1 MGNNILKKNI
11 FYFIFILFIFIL
23 DRVTKL
29 WIISIFNSENNLEIK
44 ISSFI
49 NLHLIWNKG
58 IAFGLFS
65 YGEKFEYNLL
75 TGLIIM
81 IISIVFWMT
90 IKTKGLEKYGFLM
103 ILGGA
108 LGNIFD
114 RLYYSAVPDFID
126 IYYKN
131 FHWFVFNVA
140 DIFITVGVLMLIINE
155 ITIYARNYTSLH
167 NILWWLHQ
175 LKANKEVFI
184 TQITCRVCNIFF

>member
-11 FYFIFILFIFIL
+11 FYFFFTLFIFII
-23 DRVTKL
+23 DRVSKL

-155 ITIYARNYTSLH
+155 ITIKNH
-167 NILWWLHQ
+167 
-175 LKANKEVFI
+175 K
-184 TQITCRVCNIFF
+184 

>member
-1 MGNNILKKNI
+1 MFVGKLTQNHAQDMGNNMLKKNI
-11 FYFIFILFIFIL
+11 FYFFFILFIFIL
-23 DRVTKL
+23 DRISKL
-29 WIISIFNSENNLEIK
+29 WIISIFNLENNLEIK

-49 NLHLIWNKG
+49 NLNLIWNKG

-81 IISIVFWMT
+81 IIAIVFLMI
-90 IKTKGLEKYGFLM
+90 IKTKGFEKYGFLM

-140 DIFITVGVLMLIINE
+140 DIFITIGVLMLIINE
-155 ITIYARNYTSLH
+155 ITIKNH
-167 NILWWLHQ
+167 
-175 LKANKEVFI
+175 K
-184 TQITCRVCNIFF
+184 

>member
-1 MGNNILKKNI
+1 MFVGKLTQNHAQDMGNNMLKKNI
-11 FYFIFILFIFIL
+11 FYFFFILFIFIL
-23 DRVTKL
+23 DRISKL

-49 NLHLIWNKG
+49 NLNLIWNKG

-75 TGLIIM
+75 TGLII
-81 IISIVFWMT
+81 IITVIVFWM
-90 IKTKGLEKYGFLM
+90 IMKTKGLEKFGFLM

-155 ITIYARNYTSLH
+155 ITIKNH
-167 NILWWLHQ
+167 
-175 LKANKEVFI
+175 K
-184 TQITCRVCNIFF
+184 

>member
-1 MGNNILKKNI
+1 MFVGKLTQNHAQDMGNNMLKKNI
-11 FYFIFILFIFIL
+11 FYFFFILFIFIL
-23 DRVTKL
+23 DRVSKL

-49 NLHLIWNKG
+49 NLNLIWNKG

-81 IISIVFWMT
+81 IISIVFWMI

-155 ITIYARNYTSLH
+155 ITIKNH
-167 NILWWLHQ
+167 
-175 LKANKEVFI
+175 K
-184 TQITCRVCNIFF
+184 

>member
-1 MGNNILKKNI
+1 MFVGKLTQNHAQGMGNNMLKKNI
-11 FYFIFILFIFIL
+11 FYFFLVLLIFIL
-23 DRVTKL
+23 DRISKL

-49 NLHLIWNKG
+49 NLNLIWNKG

-81 IISIVFWMT
+81 IIAIVFWMI

-155 ITIYARNYTSLH
+155 ITIKNH
-167 NILWWLHQ
+167 
-175 LKANKEVFI
+175 K
-184 TQITCRVCNIFF
+184 

>member
-1 MGNNILKKNI
+1 MFVGKLIQNHAQDMGNNMLKKNI
-11 FYFIFILFIFIL
+11 FYFFFILFIFIL
-23 DRVTKL
+23 DRISKL

-49 NLHLIWNKG
+49 NLNLIWNKG

-81 IISIVFWMT
+81 IIAIVFWMI
-90 IKTKGLEKYGFLM
+90 IKTKGLEKYSFLM

-155 ITIYARNYTSLH
+155 ITIKNH
-167 NILWWLHQ
+167 
-175 LKANKEVFI
+175 K
-184 TQITCRVCNIFF
+184 

>member
-1 MGNNILKKNI
+1 MFVGKLTRNHAQDMGNNMLKKNI
-11 FYFIFILFIFIL
+11 FYFFFILFIFIL
-23 DRVTKL
+23 DRISKL

-49 NLHLIWNKG
+49 NLNLIWNKG

-75 TGLIIM
+75 TGLIII
-81 IISIVFWMT
+81 IISIVFWMI

-140 DIFITVGVLMLIINE
+140 DIFITLGVLMLIINE
-155 ITIYARNYTSLH
+155 I
-167 NILWWLHQ
+167 NIKNH
-175 LKANKEVFI
+175 K
-184 TQITCRVCNIFF
+184 

>member
-1 MGNNILKKNI
+1 MKKVLLTI
-11 FYFIFILFIFIL
+11 IILFIFIL
-23 DRVTKL
+23 DRISKL

-49 NLHLIWNKG
+49 NLNLIWNKG

-81 IISIVFWMT
+81 IIVIVFWMI

-155 ITIYARNYTSLH
+155 ITIKNH
-167 NILWWLHQ
+167 
-175 LKANKEVFI
+175 K
-184 TQITCRVCNIFF
+184 

>member
-1 MGNNILKKNI
+1 MFVGKLIQNHAQDMGNNMFKKNI
-11 FYFIFILFIFIL
+11 FYFFLVLLIFIL
-23 DRVTKL
+23 DRISKL

-49 NLHLIWNKG
+49 NLNLIWNKG

-75 TGLIIM
+75 TGLII
-81 IISIVFWMT
+81 IITVIMFWMI
-90 IKTKGLEKYGFLM
+90 IKTKGLEKYGFLL

-155 ITIYARNYTSLH
+155 ITIKNH
-167 NILWWLHQ
+167 
-175 LKANKEVFI
+175 K
-184 TQITCRVCNIFF
+184 

>member
-1 MGNNILKKNI
+1 MFVGKLTQNHAQDMGNDMLKKNI
-11 FYFIFILFIFIL
+11 FYFFFTLFIFII
-23 DRVTKL
+23 DRVSKL

-126 IYYKN
+126 MYYKN

-155 ITIYARNYTSLH
+155 ITIKNP
-167 NILWWLHQ
+167 
-175 LKANKEVFI
+175 K
-184 TQITCRVCNIFF
+184 

>member
-1 MGNNILKKNI
+1 MFVGKLTQNHAQDMGNDMLKKNI
-11 FYFIFILFIFIL
+11 FYFFFTLFIFII
-23 DRVTKL
+23 DRVSKL

-49 NLHLIWNKG
+49 NLNLIWNKG

-155 ITIYARNYTSLH
+155 ITIKNH
-167 NILWWLHQ
+167 
-175 LKANKEVFI
+175 K
-184 TQITCRVCNIFF
+184 

>member
-1 MGNNILKKNI
+1 MFVGKLTQSHAQDMGNNMLKKNI
-11 FYFIFILFIFIL
+11 FYFFFILFIFIL
-23 DRVTKL
+23 DRVSKL

-49 NLHLIWNKG
+49 NLNLIWNKG

-75 TGLIIM
+75 TGLII
-81 IISIVFWMT
+81 IISAIVFWMI
-90 IKTKGLEKYGFLM
+90 IKTKGLEKFGFLM

-155 ITIYARNYTSLH
+155 ITIKNH
-167 NILWWLHQ
+167 
-175 LKANKEVFI
+175 K
-184 TQITCRVCNIFF
+184 

>member
-1 MGNNILKKNI
+1 MFVGKLIQNHAQDMGNNMLKKNI
-11 FYFIFILFIFIL
+11 FYFFFILFIFIL
-23 DRVTKL
+23 DRISKL

-49 NLHLIWNKG
+49 NLNLIWNKG

-75 TGLIIM
+75 TGLIII
-81 IISIVFWMT
+81 IISIVFWMI

-155 ITIYARNYTSLH
+155 ITIKNH
-167 NILWWLHQ
+167 
-175 LKANKEVFI
+175 K
-184 TQITCRVCNIFF
+184 

>member
-1 MGNNILKKNI
+1 
-11 FYFIFILFIFIL
+11 
-23 DRVTKL
+23 
-29 WIISIFNSENNLEIK
+29 
-44 ISSFI
+44 
-49 NLHLIWNKG
+49 LIWNKG

-75 TGLIIM
+75 TGLII
-81 IISIVFWMT
+81 IITVIVFWM
-90 IKTKGLEKYGFLM
+90 IMKTKGLEKFGFLM

-155 ITIYARNYTSLH
+155 ITIKNH
-167 NILWWLHQ
+167 
-175 LKANKEVFI
+175 K
-184 TQITCRVCNIFF
+184 

>member
-1 MGNNILKKNI
+1 MFVGKLTQNHAQDMGNNMLKKNI
-11 FYFIFILFIFIL
+11 FYFFLILFIFIL
-23 DRVTKL
+23 DRISKL

-49 NLHLIWNKG
+49 NLNLIWNKG

-75 TGLIIM
+75 TGLIII
-81 IISIVFWMT
+81 IISIVFWVI

-155 ITIYARNYTSLH
+155 ITIKNH
-167 NILWWLHQ
+167 
-175 LKANKEVFI
+175 K
-184 TQITCRVCNIFF
+184 

>member
-1 MGNNILKKNI
+1 MFVGKLTRNHAQDMGNNMLKKNI
-11 FYFIFILFIFIL
+11 FYFFFILFIFIL
-23 DRVTKL
+23 DRISKL
-29 WIISIFNSENNLEIK
+29 WIISTFNSENNLEIK
-44 ISSFI
+44 ISSFF
-49 NLHLIWNKG
+49 NLNLIWNKG

-75 TGLIIM
+75 TGLII
-81 IISIVFWMT
+81 IITVIVFWMI

-155 ITIYARNYTSLH
+155 LTIKNH
-167 NILWWLHQ
+167 
-175 LKANKEVFI
+175 K
-184 TQITCRVCNIFF
+184 

>member
-1 MGNNILKKNI
+1 MFVGKLTQNHAQDMGNNMLKKNI
-11 FYFIFILFIFIL
+11 FYFFFILFIFIL
-23 DRVTKL
+23 DRISKL
-29 WIISIFNSENNLEIK
+29 WIISIFNPENNLEIK

-49 NLHLIWNKG
+49 NLNLIWNKG

-81 IISIVFWMT
+81 IISIVFWMI

-155 ITIYARNYTSLH
+155 ITIKNP
-167 NILWWLHQ
+167 
-175 LKANKEVFI
+175 K
-184 TQITCRVCNIFF
+184 

>member
-1 MGNNILKKNI
+1 MFVGKLIKNHAQGTDNNMLKKNI
-11 FYFIFILFIFIL
+11 FYFFFILFIFIL
-23 DRVTKL
+23 DRISKL

-49 NLHLIWNKG
+49 NLNLIWNKG

-75 TGLIIM
+75 TGLII
-81 IISIVFWMT
+81 IIILIVFWMI

-108 LGNIFD
+108 LGNIFY

-155 ITIYARNYTSLH
+155 ITIKNH
-167 NILWWLHQ
+167 
-175 LKANKEVFI
+175 K
-184 TQITCRVCNIFF
+184 

>member
-1 MGNNILKKNI
+1 MVNNMFKRNI
-11 FYFIFILFIFIL
+11 FYFFLILFIFIL
-23 DRVTKL
+23 DRISKL

-44 ISSFI
+44 VSSFI
-49 NLHLIWNKG
+49 NLNLIWNKG

-75 TGLIIM
+75 TGLII
-81 IISIVFWMT
+81 IIIAIVFWMI

-155 ITIYARNYTSLH
+155 ITIKNH
-167 NILWWLHQ
+167 
-175 LKANKEVFI
+175 K
-184 TQITCRVCNIFF
+184 

>member
-1 MGNNILKKNI
+1 MFVGKLTRNHAQDMGSNMLKKNI
-11 FYFIFILFIFIL
+11 FYFFFILFIFIL
-23 DRVTKL
+23 DRISKL

-49 NLHLIWNKG
+49 NLNLIWNKG

-81 IISIVFWMT
+81 IIAIVFWMI
-90 IKTKGLEKYGFLM
+90 IKTKGFEKYGFLM

-155 ITIYARNYTSLH
+155 ITIKNH
-167 NILWWLHQ
+167 
-175 LKANKEVFI
+175 K
-184 TQITCRVCNIFF
+184 

>member
-1 MGNNILKKNI
+1 MFVGKLIQNHAQDMGNNMLKKNI
-11 FYFIFILFIFIL
+11 FYFFLVLLIFIL
-23 DRVTKL
+23 DRISKL

-49 NLHLIWNKG
+49 NLNLIWNKG

-75 TGLIIM
+75 TGLII
-81 IISIVFWMT
+81 IIIAIVFWMI
-90 IKTKGLEKYGFLM
+90 IKTKGLEKFGFLM

-155 ITIYARNYTSLH
+155 ITIKNH
-167 NILWWLHQ
+167 
-175 LKANKEVFI
+175 K
-184 TQITCRVCNIFF
+184 

>member
-1 MGNNILKKNI
+1 MFVGKLIQSHVQDMGNNMLKRNI
-11 FYFIFILFIFIL
+11 FYFFLILFIFIL
-23 DRVTKL
+23 DRISKL

-44 ISSFI
+44 VSSFI
-49 NLHLIWNKG
+49 NLNLIWNKG

-75 TGLIIM
+75 TGLII
-81 IISIVFWMT
+81 IIIAIVFWMI

-155 ITIYARNYTSLH
+155 ITIKYH
-167 NILWWLHQ
+167 
-175 LKANKEVFI
+175 K
-184 TQITCRVCNIFF
+184 

>member
-1 MGNNILKKNI
+1 MFVGKLTQNHAQDMGNNMLKKNI
-11 FYFIFILFIFIL
+11 FYFFFILFIFIL

-81 IISIVFWMT
+81 IISIVFWMI

-155 ITIYARNYTSLH
+155 ITIKNP
-167 NILWWLHQ
+167 
-175 LKANKEVFI
+175 K
-184 TQITCRVCNIFF
+184 

>member
-1 MGNNILKKNI
+1 MFVGKLTQSHAQDMGNNMLKKNI
-11 FYFIFILFIFIL
+11 FYFFLVLLIFIL
-23 DRVTKL
+23 DRISKL

-49 NLHLIWNKG
+49 NLNLIWNKG

-75 TGLIIM
+75 TGLII
-81 IISIVFWMT
+81 IISAIVFWMI
-90 IKTKGLEKYGFLM
+90 IKTKGLEKFGFLM

-155 ITIYARNYTSLH
+155 ITVKNY
-167 NILWWLHQ
+167 
-175 LKANKEVFI
+175 K
-184 TQITCRVCNIFF
+184 

>member
-1 MGNNILKKNI
+1 MFVGKLTQNHAQDMGNNMLKKNI
-11 FYFIFILFIFIL
+11 FYFFFILFIFIL
-23 DRVTKL
+23 DRISKL

-49 NLHLIWNKG
+49 NLNLIWNKG

-75 TGLIIM
+75 TGLIII
-81 IISIVFWMT
+81 IISIVFWVI

-155 ITIYARNYTSLH
+155 ITIKNH
-167 NILWWLHQ
+167 
-175 LKANKEVFI
+175 K
-184 TQITCRVCNIFF
+184 

>member
-11 FYFIFILFIFIL
+11 FYFFFILFIFIL
-23 DRVTKL
+23 DRVSKL

-49 NLHLIWNKG
+49 NLNLIWNKG

-81 IISIVFWMT
+81 IISIVFWMI

-155 ITIYARNYTSLH
+155 ITIRNP
-167 NILWWLHQ
+167 
-175 LKANKEVFI
+175 K
-184 TQITCRVCNIFF
+184 

>member
-1 MGNNILKKNI
+1 MFVGKLTRNHAQDMGKNMLKKNI
-11 FYFIFILFIFIL
+11 FYFFFISFIFIL
-23 DRVTKL
+23 DRISKL

-49 NLHLIWNKG
+49 NLNLIWNKG

-75 TGLIIM
+75 TGLII
-81 IISIVFWMT
+81 IITVIVFWM
-90 IKTKGLEKYGFLM
+90 IMKTKGLEKFGFLM

-140 DIFITVGVLMLIINE
+140 DIFITIGVLMLIINE
-155 ITIYARNYTSLH
+155 ITIKKS
-167 NILWWLHQ
+167 
-175 LKANKEVFI
+175 
-184 TQITCRVCNIFF
+184 

>member
-1 MGNNILKKNI
+1 MFVGKLTQNHAQDMGNDMLKKNI
-11 FYFIFILFIFIL
+11 FYFFFTLFIFII
-23 DRVTKL
+23 DRVSKL

-49 NLHLIWNKG
+49 NLNLIWNKG

-81 IISIVFWMT
+81 IIAIVFWMI

-155 ITIYARNYTSLH
+155 ITIKNP
-167 NILWWLHQ
+167 
-175 LKANKEVFI
+175 K
-184 TQITCRVCNIFF
+184 